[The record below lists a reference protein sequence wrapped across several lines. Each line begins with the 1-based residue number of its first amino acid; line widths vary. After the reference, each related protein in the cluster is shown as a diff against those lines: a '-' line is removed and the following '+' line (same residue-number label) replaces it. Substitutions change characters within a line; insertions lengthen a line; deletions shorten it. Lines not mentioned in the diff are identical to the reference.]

1 MEFVGVGFGGV
12 KTRRVRYEIRMMA
25 GKRRRVGVSVRLSV
39 TIFLSRQS
47 PQTLLLYWIDLMKFY
62 LGREET

>member
-1 MEFVGVGFGGV
+1 
-12 KTRRVRYEIRMMA
+12 VRYEIRMMA